1 MSLDL
6 LPNESQNLLGM
17 VLCFEASVNDSVT
30 YSVKN
35 TASGFIWNS
44 SCDNYYRKSAMMV
57 IVPRTIFSV
66 RDGDDRIEVTTNAA
80 KIHAIHPL
88 YKREITTT
96 GTSDYGRKITTTEKS
111 DHGRHPSKRLK
122 QFLKRIFH

>member
-6 LPNESQNLLGM
+6 LPNVSQNLLGM
-17 VLCFEASVNDSVT
+17 VLCFEASVNDCVT

-35 TASGFIWNS
+35 TATGFIWNS
-44 SCDNYYRKSAMMV
+44 SCDNYYRKSVMMV
-57 IVPRTIFSV
+57 IVPRTIFSN
-66 RDGDDRIEVTTNAA
+66 GDDRIEVTTNAA

-96 GTSDYGRKITTTEKS
+96 ETSDCGRVITITETS
-111 DHGRHPSKRLK
+111 GHGRHPSKRLK
-122 QFLKRIFH
+122 QFFKRIFH